1 MTNLMI
7 KQHHVRTW
15 NVVSIAVVFCA
26 SFNRCA
32 ILRRMRVIFTLVS
45 VLPPN
50 TPTGAE
56 LAVFTGAA
64 AAAAALGA
72 AAAGLGAFAGAVL
85 RSEERRVGKECS
97 S

>member
-45 VLPPN
+45 DLPPN
-50 TPTGAE
+50 TPTGAGAAA
-56 LAVFTGAA
+56 LAGA
-64 AAAAALGA
+64 AAAAALG
-72 AAAGLGAFAGAVL
+72 GAFTGAVL
-85 RSEERRVGKECS
+85 TCAACDVEGTGVGA
-97 S
+97 